1 MTEGTVK
8 FLNIRKNFGFI
19 AGDDGKEYFVHSSG
33 LTEGTQINE
42 GDKVSFN
49 VVEGDKGPK
58 AEDVKKL

>member
-8 FLNIRKNFGFI
+8 FFNIRKNFGFI

-42 GDKVSFN
+42 GPSSKFEVIYEHRLWGS
-49 VVEGDKGPK
+49 
-58 AEDVKKL
+58 